1 MLTLDG
7 LRVEQGG
14 FHLSADWS
22 VAKGA
27 RVAIIGP
34 SGAGKSTLLAAIA
47 GFVPLRSG
55 RVLVDGR
62 DVTGLAPA
70 RRNVSLLFQD
80 HNLFAHL
87 SVAKNVGLGLSPTLR
102 LDPAGW
108 AQVEDA
114 LATVGLSGLGARM
127 PATLSGGQ
135 QSRAALA
142 RVLLM
147 SRPVVLMDEP
157 FSALGPALRTEML
170 ELVKLTL
177 GKSGATLLLVTHD
190 PQDARRLE
198 GGTVLMAQGVAMPP
212 VDTVELFADPPSAL
226 RDYLG

>member
-7 LRVEQGG
+7 LRVEQDG

-70 RRNVSLLFQD
+70 KRNVSLLFQD

-87 SVAKNVGLGLSPTLR
+87 SVANNVGLGLSPTLL
-102 LDPAGW
+102 LDAAGW

-114 LATVGLSGLGARM
+114 LATVGLSGLGARK

-190 PQDARRLE
+190 PQDARRLQ
-198 GGTVLMAQGVAMPP
+198 GGTVLMDQGVAMPP
-212 VDTVELFADPPSAL
+212 VDTTELFANPPGAL

>member
-7 LRVEQGG
+7 LRVEQDG

-70 RRNVSLLFQD
+70 KRNVSLLFQD

-87 SVAKNVGLGLSPTLR
+87 SVANNVGLGLSPTLL
-102 LDPAGW
+102 LDAAGW

-114 LATVGLSGLGARM
+114 LATVGLSGLGARK

-190 PQDARRLE
+190 PQDARRLQ
-198 GGTVLMAQGVAMPP
+198 GGTVLMDQGVAMSP
-212 VDTVELFADPPSAL
+212 VDTTELFANPPGAL

>member
-7 LRVEQGG
+7 LQVEQDG

-70 RRNVSLLFQD
+70 KRNVSLLFQD

-87 SVAKNVGLGLSPTLR
+87 SVANNVGLGLSPTLL
-102 LDPAGW
+102 LDAAGW

-114 LATVGLSGLGARM
+114 LATVGLSGLGARK

-190 PQDARRLE
+190 PQDARRLQ
-198 GGTVLMAQGVAMPP
+198 GGTVLMDQGVAMPP
-212 VDTVELFADPPSAL
+212 VDTAELFANPPGAL

>member
-55 RVLVDGR
+55 RVMVDGQ

>member
-7 LRVEQGG
+7 LRVEQDG

-70 RRNVSLLFQD
+70 KRNVSLLFQD

-87 SVAKNVGLGLSPTLR
+87 SVANNVGLGLSPTLL
-102 LDPAGW
+102 LDAAGW

-114 LATVGLSGLGARM
+114 LATVGLSGLGARK

-190 PQDARRLE
+190 PQDARRLQ
-198 GGTVLMAQGVAMPP
+198 GGTVLMDQGVAMPP
-212 VDTVELFADPPSAL
+212 VDTAELFANPPGAL